1 MDEKLRQAQKMEAIG
16 TLAGGIAHDFNNIL
30 FPLLGYPEMLK
41 QELPADSP
49 LLRHVEAIVTSAL
62 RAKDLVQQI
71 LTFSRQGD
79 QEVKPIKLQPIVKE
93 ALKLLRSSIP
103 TTIDFQKNID
113 PDCGIVVADPTQIHQ
128 IVMNLATNAYH
139 AMEETGGRLKVTL
152 QQTWL
157 ESDQAL
163 FPELTPGEY
172 ALLTV
177 ADTGSGIEKNIL
189 DKIFDPYFTTKKTGK
204 GTGLGLSIVQG
215 IVKSCNGDIHIYS
228 EPGKGTE
235 IHVYLPIMDQKSD
248 EIKTDRNMP
257 IQGGTENILLVDDE
271 EAIVDMEKQ
280 VLEGI
285 GYRVTIRTGSVEALE
300 TFKADP
306 GSFDLII
313 TDMTMPDMTGTELSG
328 EIKKIRPD
336 IPVILCTG
344 FSYQVNEEKSRA
356 LGIEG
361 YIMKPV
367 IIKEIAAT
375 IRKVLD
381 GKN

>member
-1 MDEKLRQAQKMEAIG
+1 
-16 TLAGGIAHDFNNIL
+16 
-30 FPLLGYPEMLK
+30 
-41 QELPADSP
+41 
-49 LLRHVEAIVTSAL
+49 
-62 RAKDLVQQI
+62 
-71 LTFSRQGD
+71 
-79 QEVKPIKLQPIVKE
+79 
-93 ALKLLRSSIP
+93 
-103 TTIDFQKNID
+103 
-113 PDCGIVVADPTQIHQ
+113 
-128 IVMNLATNAYH
+128 
-139 AMEETGGRLKVTL
+139 
-152 QQTWL
+152 
-157 ESDQAL
+157 
-163 FPELTPGEY
+163 
-172 ALLTV
+172 
-177 ADTGSGIEKNIL
+177 
-189 DKIFDPYFTTKKTGK
+189 
-204 GTGLGLSIVQG
+204 
-215 IVKSCNGDIHIYS
+215 
-228 EPGKGTE
+228 
-235 IHVYLPIMDQKSD
+235 
-248 EIKTDRNMP
+248 MP